1 MIFKV
6 YYQEKKTEVPVRERT
21 ITLYIEA
28 STEGEVRSKLKDRPY
43 NIEFVTPLDGA
54 YLEYEKQSENYKV
67 LEIWWVWNLL
77 KMTKLLS
84 SP

>member
-6 YYQEKKTEVPVRERT
+6 YFQDKISEVPVRERT
-21 ITLYIEA
+21 NTLYIEA

-43 NIEFVTPLDGA
+43 NIEFVSPIDGA

-67 LEIWWVWNLL
+67 LEI
-77 KMTKLLS
+77 
-84 SP
+84 

>member
-6 YYQEKKTEVPVRERT
+6 YFQDKISQVPVRERT
-21 ITLYIEA
+21 NTLYIEA

-43 NIEFVTPLDGA
+43 NIEFVSPIDGA

-67 LEIWWVWNLL
+67 LEI
-77 KMTKLLS
+77 
-84 SP
+84 

>member
-21 ITLYIEA
+21 NTLYIEA
-28 STEGEVRSKLKDRPY
+28 TSEGQVRSKLKDRPY
-43 NIEFVTPLDGA
+43 NIEYVSPLDGA

-67 LEIWWVWNLL
+67 LEI
-77 KMTKLLS
+77 
-84 SP
+84 

>member
-1 MIFKV
+1 MIYKV

-67 LEIWWVWNLL
+67 LEI
-77 KMTKLLS
+77 
-84 SP
+84 